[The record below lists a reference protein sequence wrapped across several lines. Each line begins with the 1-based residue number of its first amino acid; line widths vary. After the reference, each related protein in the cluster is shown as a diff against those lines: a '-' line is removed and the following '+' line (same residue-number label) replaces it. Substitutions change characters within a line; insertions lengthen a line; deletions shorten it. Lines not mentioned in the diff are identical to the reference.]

1 MKTFKEFIEE
11 DVSVGGGALGPA
23 AAVGHGGSV
32 GNTDWY
38 APGDA
43 RLPTILGAK
52 TVSGKKKKKKTTFP
66 IQRRPLTSNM

>member
-1 MKTFKEFIEE
+1 MKTFKKFIEE

-23 AAVGHGGSV
+23 AATGHGGSV

-43 RLPTILGAK
+43 RIHTVLGAK
-52 TVSGKKKKKKTTFP
+52 TVKKKGKKKTVFP
-66 IQRRPLTSNM
+66 IQRRSLTSNM